1 MIHTY
6 NLHRDSYCN
15 YNRNVLGMNHPVDLP
30 SAPLAGLIPDSAT
43 SLMVG
48 FRAHLARQM
57 VKMSWEIHRNPHHLL
72 QCRAPVFNH

>member
-15 YNRNVLGMNHPVDLP
+15 YNRNVLGMKHPVDLP

-48 FRAHLARQM
+48 FRAHLAR
-57 VKMSWEIHRNPHHLL
+57 HRNPHHLL
-72 QCRAPVFNH
+72 QCRAPVFNG